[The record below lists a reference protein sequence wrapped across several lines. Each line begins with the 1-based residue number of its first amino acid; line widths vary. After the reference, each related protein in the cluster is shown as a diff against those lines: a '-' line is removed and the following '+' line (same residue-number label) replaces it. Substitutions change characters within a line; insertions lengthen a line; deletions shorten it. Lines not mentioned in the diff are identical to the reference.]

1 MNEKSEKKQWY
12 KKWWVWVII
21 GVVVVG
27 SYFYSIGN
35 DEEKEK
41 LTDDWTTVIEFNG
54 NLSDSN
60 KEAISNIFELNGNQ
74 IRVTYSIATTET
86 TGTAL
91 IYILPEGR
99 TKSTDV
105 DGNLDIAIQDVST
118 IGNKTNEQKTFTKDA
133 GKYFI
138 DINSSSVESYKIKI
152 EEKNN

>member
-1 MNEKSEKKQWY
+1 MNEKKQWY

-21 GVVVVG
+21 GIVVVG

-35 DEEKEK
+35 DEEEK
-41 LTDDWTTVIEFNG
+41 KSADEWTTIIEFNG
-54 NLSDSN
+54 NLTDSN
-60 KEAISNIFELNGNQ
+60 NEALSDTFKLNGKE
-74 IRVTYSIATTET
+74 IRVTYSIVTTET

-105 DGNLDIAIQDVST
+105 DGNLDVAIQDVSS
-118 IGNKTNEQKTFTKDA
+118 IGNKTNEQKTFTKEA

-152 EEKNN
+152 EEKK